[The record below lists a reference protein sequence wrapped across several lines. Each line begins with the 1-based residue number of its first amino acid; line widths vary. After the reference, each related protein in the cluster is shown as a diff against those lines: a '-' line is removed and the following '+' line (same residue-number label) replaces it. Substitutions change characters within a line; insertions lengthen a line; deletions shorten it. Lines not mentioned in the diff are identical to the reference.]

1 MAQTRSGGGT
11 EGALT
16 EADVAEIMRQ
26 VRDQASQ
33 QRRKFALTA
42 AASPRRHSPVGGQA
56 SSQGPEELGFL
67 QTAQDL
73 SQVRFSSHRRGV
85 GNFIVLAKR
94 VLQQLLTPI
103 LERQSAYNAANA
115 RLMAYLCERVSRM
128 EEQVASALEAQRA
141 EETAFLETLRETVC
155 GHLENLAQQQVAAL
169 QALQAEVA
177 AQSRDRRAQERHLTL
192 LLDEARKRLA
202 EPVPQPPAH
211 TPGQRTIDPSDG
223 FFAAFDERFRG
234 NRADIKVRLRVY
246 LAALNEARVSTAE
259 HPIVDLGCGRGEWLE
274 LLQEEGLR
282 AKGVDQ
288 NPVLIA
294 ECRQYELD
302 AVENDVLTYLCSLAS
317 NSVAAVTGFHLVE
330 HLPFDVLLKMFDEAV
345 RVLQPDGVAIFETP
359 NPQNILVSTHE
370 FYIDPT
376 HYHPI
381 PSQLLG
387 FIAEVKGLSRIK
399 LWHLHPFP
407 ETHKVQETGLEVAK
421 RFNELFYGPRDY
433 ALIGWK
439 V

>member
-11 EGALT
+11 GDPLT
-16 EADVAEIMRQ
+16 EAEVTEIMRQ
-26 VRDQASQ
+26 VRDQASK
-33 QRRKFALTA
+33 QRRKFALSSA
-42 AASPRRHSPVGGQA
+42 ANPQRNSHLHPASRQA
-56 SSQGPEELGFL
+56 AGDLDLLQSS
-67 QTAQDL
+67 QDL
-73 SQVRFSSHRRGV
+73 SQVHVSSHRRGV
-85 GNFIVLAKR
+85 GNVIVLAKK

-103 LERQSAYNAANA
+103 LERQSAYNAANT
-115 RLMAYLCERVSRM
+115 RLMAYVCEQVSQMEERV
-128 EEQVASALEAQRA
+128 AAALEARRA
-141 EETAFLETLRETVC
+141 EETAFLDALRGMVTGQLET
-155 GHLENLAQQQVAAL
+155 LAQQQEAAL
-169 QALQAEVA
+169 QALQIEVA

-192 LLDEARKRLA
+192 LLDEARKRLS
-202 EPVPQPPAH
+202 EPVSQTLTQTPPQQETA
-211 TPGQRTIDPSDG
+211 PSDS

-234 NRADIKVRLRVY
+234 NRTDIKVRLRVY
-246 LAALNEARVSTAE
+246 LATLREAQISTAD

-282 AKGVDQ
+282 AKGVDC
-288 NPVLIA
+288 NPLLIEA
-294 ECRQYELD
+294 CRQYELD
-302 AVENDVLTYLCSLAS
+302 AVQGDLLTYLCSLPAGH
-317 NSVAAVTGFHLVE
+317 VAAVTGFHIVE
-330 HLPFDVLLKMFDEAV
+330 HLPFDVLLRMFDETV
-345 RVLQPDGVAIFETP
+345 RVLQPGGVAIFETP

-381 PSQLLG
+381 PSQLLR
-387 FIAEVKGLSRIK
+387 FIAEVKGFSRIQVS
-399 LWHLHPFP
+399 HLHPFP